1 MYLATTELST
11 NSLIGVIIIKPRC
24 MWPCCVEEQTIPY
37 IIQST
42 ANNNRRKTCCRRSIH
57 KVQNAIN
64 AVQTSDVLLWAES
77 HLRGQ
82 RTTNSA
88 ISNSRHATRVA
99 EHTVRHDTRVA
110 CLQLI
115 QRTQLVI
122 DRRRQQRTSQR
133 RRQYDDDAKLIAC
146 LMCIEYRPCQQLTV
160 YC

>member
-24 MWPCCVEEQTIPY
+24 MWPCCDEEQTIPY

-110 CLQLI
+110 CRLSAADSEDAARHRPTTTTTYI
-115 QRTQLVI
+115 TTTTTIRW
-122 DRRRQQRTSQR
+122 RR
-133 RRQYDDDAKLIAC
+133 
-146 LMCIEYRPCQQLTV
+146 
-160 YC
+160 